1 MPYTPLMSEVLDK
14 VAKAK
19 TKAKKIELLR
29 QHNTD
34 ALRMVLKSSFDPRIE
49 WDLPEGDVP
58 YTPNEAPEG
67 TEHNMLVH
75 EARTLYHYI
84 KGGNPKLTQNRREN
98 MFIQLLEGLHR
109 DEAEIV
115 VAAKNERAYAHAKF
129 PRALAHLA
137 TSKGLRNMFWGAI
150 QHHYDGKIPFY
161 GTGEDT
167 EEWSVGQQDG
177 QPAQGIQPVASGTKE
192 PLPPE
197 MQGSR
202 FTDGY
207 KDQYARRDVAKIVR
221 QRKAKQMRLTSRGQL
236 RKIQQMLVDAGF
248 LKREIKG
255 RPQVDGSYGYN
266 TMLAIEKFQNAL
278 VSSGAMPQ
286 EYAPGKSNVDGLAG
300 RRTIKALKAY
310 SK

>member
-1 MPYTPLMSEVLDK
+1 MSEVLDK

-115 VAAKNERAYAHAKF
+115 VAAKDKSLHRKY
-129 PRALAHLA
+129 
-137 TSKGLRNMFWGAI
+137 KGL
-150 QHHYDGKIPFY
+150 
-161 GTGEDT
+161 
-167 EEWSVGQQDG
+167 S
-177 QPAQGIQPVASGTKE
+177 
-192 PLPPE
+192 
-197 MQGSR
+197 
-202 FTDGY
+202 
-207 KDQYARRDVAKIVR
+207 
-221 QRKAKQMRLTSRGQL
+221 
-236 RKIQQMLVDAGF
+236 
-248 LKREIKG
+248 
-255 RPQVDGSYGYN
+255 
-266 TMLAIEKFQNAL
+266 
-278 VSSGAMPQ
+278 
-286 EYAPGKSNVDGLAG
+286 SNVVREAFNWTEDYMQPEPTEILEGHE
-300 RRTIKALKAY
+300 
-310 SK
+310 SQF

>member
-109 DEAEIV
+109 SEAEII
-115 VAAKNERAYAHAKF
+115 VAAKD
-129 PRALAHLA
+129 
-137 TSKGLRNMFWGAI
+137 KGLHRKYKGLSANVVREAFNW
-150 QHHYDGKIPFY
+150 
-161 GTGEDT
+161 TEDYMQPEPT
-167 EEWSVGQQDG
+167 EILEGH
-177 QPAQGIQPVASGTKE
+177 E
-192 PLPPE
+192 P
-197 MQGSR
+197 Q
-202 FTDGY
+202 F
-207 KDQYARRDVAKIVR
+207 
-221 QRKAKQMRLTSRGQL
+221 
-236 RKIQQMLVDAGF
+236 
-248 LKREIKG
+248 
-255 RPQVDGSYGYN
+255 
-266 TMLAIEKFQNAL
+266 
-278 VSSGAMPQ
+278 
-286 EYAPGKSNVDGLAG
+286 
-300 RRTIKALKAY
+300 
-310 SK
+310 